1 MDSPRLE
8 FVLDQSDEVLF
19 PGETISGS
27 YSITG
32 LDAGLLRA
40 VEVSVLWQTAGK
52 GDENL
57 GVHYFWRREAREG
70 ADDISSGTWSV
81 VLPASPL
88 SYHGVL
94 FRIVWLAR
102 LRVFV
107 RGKEFVEEHEF
118 QLGEVP
124 PAVRSEPILD
134 SNQATSKPIAGEILA
149 SSKE

>member
-8 FVLDQSDEVLF
+8 LILDQDDEVLF
-19 PGETISGS
+19 PGETLSGTYAISG
-27 YSITG
+27 
-32 LDAGLLRA
+32 LEQDAVRA

-70 ADDISSGTWSV
+70 MDDIASGTWSV

-107 RGKEFVEEHEF
+107 RGKDFREEHEF
-118 QLGEVP
+118 QLGDLP
-124 PAVRSEPILD
+124 RAVRSEPIKD
-134 SNQATSKPIAGEILA
+134 SSKPIASEILG

>member
-1 MDSPRLE
+1 MDSPRLALT
-8 FVLDQSDEVLF
+8 LDQSDEILF

-27 YSITG
+27 YAITG
-32 LDAGLLRA
+32 IEADAVRA
-40 VEVSVLWQTAGK
+40 VEVSVLWQTVGK

-57 GVHYFWRREAREG
+57 GVHYFWRREARTG
-70 ADDISSGTWSV
+70 LDDITTGSWSV

-107 RGKEFVEEHEF
+107 RGKDFSEECEF
-118 QLGEVP
+118 QLGDLP
-124 PAVRSEPILD
+124 RAVRSEPIND
-134 SNQATSKPIAGEILA
+134 SNKPIAAEILG
-149 SSKE
+149 

>member
-8 FVLDQSDEVLF
+8 LILDQSDEVLF
-19 PGETISGS
+19 PGETLSGS
-27 YSITG
+27 YAITG
-32 LDAGLLRA
+32 LEEGLVRA
-40 VEVSVLWQTAGK
+40 VEVSVLWQTVGK

-70 ADDISSGTWSV
+70 AEDITAGNWSV
-81 VLPASPL
+81 VLPLSPL

-107 RGKEFVEEHEF
+107 RGKDFSEECEF
-118 QLGEVP
+118 QLGDLP
-124 PAVRSEPILD
+124 RAVRSEPIND
-134 SNQATSKPIAGEILA
+134 SPKPIAAEILG

>member
-8 FVLDQSDEVLF
+8 LILDQNDEVLF
-19 PGETISGS
+19 PGETLSGS
-27 YSITG
+27 YAVTG
-32 LDAGLLRA
+32 LERESLRA
-40 VEVSVLWQTAGK
+40 VEVSVLWQTVGK

-57 GVHYFWRREAREG
+57 GVHYFWRRESREG
-70 ADDISSGTWSV
+70 ADDIATGTWSV
-81 VLPASPL
+81 VLPSSPL

-107 RGKEFVEEHEF
+107 RGKDFSEEHEF
-118 QLGEVP
+118 QLGDLP
-124 PAVRSEPILD
+124 RAVRSEAIKE
-134 SNQATSKPIAGEILA
+134 SNKPIAAEILG